1 MAKKKNN
8 GSGSVKKLPS
18 GTWRGQVMDGY
29 RSDGK
34 KNIVNFTAST
44 KGEVQAMIRNYWYT
58 RDNEMPSDPIQED
71 CSHTMPFD
79 QWADTWY
86 DDYKSQVQ
94 PSTYCNYRYT
104 LNVLK
109 NYFGK
114 QDIAEIKPMDVNR
127 FSDFMVDSAMS
138 KSYIT
143 KCRAMLMQIMDEVLA
158 EA

>member
-34 KNIVNFTAST
+34 KNIVNFTAPT

-58 RDNEMPSDPIQED
+58 RDNERPSDPIQED

-79 QWADTWY
+79 LWADTWY

-109 NYFGK
+109 AQDVSSCNYADHFVTK
-114 QDIAEIKPMDVNR
+114 E
-127 FSDFMVDSAMS
+127 SDLKDHHQEVPE
-138 KSYIT
+138 KSN
-143 KCRAMLMQIMDEVLA
+143 D
-158 EA
+158 

>member
-71 CSHTMPFD
+71 CYHTMPFD
-79 QWADTWY
+79 QWADTCKKQFLHTQFHTKKRL
-86 DDYKSQVQ
+86 KSFQ
-94 PSTYCNYRYT
+94 TFET
-104 LNVLK
+104 
-109 NYFGK
+109 
-114 QDIAEIKPMDVNR
+114 
-127 FSDFMVDSAMS
+127 
-138 KSYIT
+138 
-143 KCRAMLMQIMDEVLA
+143 QI
-158 EA
+158 